1 MDSDEYDKE
10 NVRDFALWKAVSGED
25 EAVDAA
31 WDAPFGRGRPGWHL
45 ECSAMALS
53 ELDSRFGVET
63 LDIHAGG
70 VDLIFPHHENEIAQ
84 SEGATG
90 KPFARYWIH
99 GEFLMVQGTKMSKRY
114 GNFLTPRDL
123 RESGI
128 DVATVRLAM
137 FGANYRQEMN
147 FSDQRLDES
156 AANVMRIGELR
167 VRLHDAAD
175 GVPAGNPPPEAEA
188 FGTSFREAMDDDLN
202 APRAVAAL
210 LTFVREANRA
220 LDGGGWAATAAGG
233 ALEVLDR
240 VGDVLQVFPESKQVD
255 PDLSGWVESQ
265 IAEREA
271 ARGARDFAAADGIR
285 DALRARGVELE
296 DTPQGTRWRL
306 VGDPS

>member
-1 MDSDEYDKE
+1 
-10 NVRDFALWKAVSGED
+10 
-25 EAVDAA
+25 
-31 WDAPFGRGRPGWHL
+31 
-45 ECSAMALS
+45 MALA
-53 ELDSRFGVET
+53 ELDSRFGIET
-63 LDIHAGG
+63 LDVHAGG

-90 KPFARYWIH
+90 KPFARYWLH

-114 GNFLTPRDL
+114 GNYLTPRDL

-128 DVATVRLAM
+128 DAATVRLAM

-156 AANVMRIGELR
+156 AANVLRIGELR
-167 VRLHDAAD
+167 VRLQDAAD
-175 GVPAGNPPPEAEA
+175 GVPAGTPPPEAEA
-188 FGTSFREAMDDDLN
+188 FETSFREAMDDDLN

-210 LTFVREANRA
+210 LAFVREANRV
-220 LDGGGWAATAAGG
+220 LDGGGWAVAAAGG

-255 PDLSGWVESQ
+255 SDLSSWVEAQ
-265 IAEREA
+265 IAEREE

-306 VGDPS
+306 AGDPSENPA